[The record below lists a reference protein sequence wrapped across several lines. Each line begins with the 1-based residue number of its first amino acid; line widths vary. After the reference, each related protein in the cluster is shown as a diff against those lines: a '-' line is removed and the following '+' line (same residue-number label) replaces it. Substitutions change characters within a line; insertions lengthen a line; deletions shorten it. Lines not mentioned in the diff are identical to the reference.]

1 MRVLLQTRNE
11 ATDQVP
17 STSLTELEPVQ
28 NSNYNVFSTPDTTR
42 YLTNLLEILYFTVKK
57 NVHSNFDYD
66 LSILNLNLNTEVR
79 FY

>member
-17 STSLTELEPVQ
+17 STSLTQLETVQ
-28 NSNYNVFSTPDTTR
+28 NSNYNEYSLPDTTR
-42 YLTNLLEILYFTVKK
+42 YLTNLLKILYFTVKK
-57 NVHSNFDYD
+57 MFISIFDFD
-66 LSILNLNLNTEVR
+66 LNILNLNTNTEVR